1 MLTPCRG
8 FWVSKVRVQRKV
20 RWRKSTT
27 PLLCLWIICSNIS
40 HNVKSIF
47 SKSTSLSGSKLNPKL
62 QYFPNVLLHPTLSV
76 SIFFFFWSH
85 GWEPLHLL
93 IYISLN
99 SDTRHPESICTV
111 VLYFTVLLP
120 PWHGSFTQLT
130 KKKPSSFNVANL
142 NSINTMSTATAQK
155 CPTQNVPLTDISM
168 CMCVCVLG
176 VGGWVWCPGKCEFS

>member
-1 MLTPCRG
+1 MLTPFRG

-40 HNVKSIF
+40 HNVKSTF

-76 SIFFFFWSH
+76 SIFFFFLKPWMRTTAFVNLYFI
-85 GWEPLHLL
+85 EL
-93 IYISLN
+93 
-99 SDTRHPESICTV
+99 RHPESICTV

-155 CPTQNVPLTDISM
+155 CPTQNIPLTDISM

>member
-1 MLTPCRG
+1 M
-8 FWVSKVRVQRKV
+8 SKAPFLKAHLSQA
-20 RWRKSTT
+20 
-27 PLLCLWIICSNIS
+27 LNWIQNSSIS
-40 HNVKSIF
+40 PMCFCIQLF
-47 SKSTSLSGSKLNPKL
+47 LFL
-62 QYFPNVLLHPTLSV
+62 F
-76 SIFFFFWSH
+76 FFFFWSH

-93 IYISLN
+93 ISISLN

-155 CPTQNVPLTDISM
+155 CPTQNIPLTDISM